1 MLSFLRSTPV
11 LGLLTLLAA
20 TSVTAKG
27 ALGIKAAKVAITSLD
42 GLNDATY
49 TLKEPTPLPSPIVLS
64 ETSSFKLA
72 FSVIDT
78 TSGESVYPQ
87 QAYLLLEGL
96 QYDDDDVTLPI
107 TVKSNGKAQITI
119 NPAKPHPALLPTRG
133 KFRLT
138 LLLSSLNEYTPLA
151 YPLGEI
157 CIPESIL
164 QPRPRKRH
172 DLPPRAGEPAFQPEQ
187 ELFHT
192 FKEDP
197 KTVGWAKSGAG
208 IVVTL
213 APWGVLL
220 ALFGKLSPSLNFQTP
235 PVSSYVFLLVLA
247 AIETLIFVYWVGLKL
262 YQLLPPFLALCA
274 IAAYTGLIALRELRE
289 RRLKAEGTP

>member
-1 MLSFLRSTPV
+1 MVNNLSPFS
-11 LGLLTLLAA
+11 
-20 TSVTAKG
+20 
-27 ALGIKAAKVAITSLD
+27 
-42 GLNDATY
+42 
-49 TLKEPTPLPSPIVLS
+49 LKEPTPLPSPIVLS

-119 NPAKPHPALLPTRG
+119 VSSRSRLAQSVLTQRQNPAKPHPALLPTRG

-151 YPLGEI
+151 YALGEI

-220 ALFGKLSPSLNFQTP
+220 AL
-235 PVSSYVFLLVLA
+235 VSTFR
-247 AIETLIFVYWVGLKL
+247 
-262 YQLLPPFLALCA
+262 LP
-274 IAAYTGLIALRELRE
+274 
-289 RRLKAEGTP
+289 

>member
-1 MLSFLRSTPV
+1 MLSFLRNTPV
-11 LGLLTLLAA
+11 LGLLTLLTA

-78 TSGESVYPQ
+78 ISGESVYPQ
-87 QAYLLLEGL
+87 QAHLLLEGL
-96 QYDDDDVTLPI
+96 QDDDDDVTLPI

-208 IVVTL
+208 VVVTL

-262 YQLLPPFLALCA
+262 YQLLPPFLALCV

-289 RRLKAEGTP
+289 RRLKAGGTP

>member
-1 MLSFLRSTPV
+1 M
-11 LGLLTLLAA
+11 
-20 TSVTAKG
+20 
-27 ALGIKAAKVAITSLD
+27 
-42 GLNDATY
+42 
-49 TLKEPTPLPSPIVLS
+49 
-64 ETSSFKLA
+64 
-72 FSVIDT
+72 
-78 TSGESVYPQ
+78 YPQ
-87 QAYLLLEGL
+87 QAHLLLEGL
-96 QYDDDDVTLPI
+96 QDDDDDVTLPI

-119 NPAKPHPALLPTRG
+119 VSPRSRIAQSVLTQRQNPAKPHPALLPTRG

-208 IVVTL
+208 VVVTL

-220 ALFGKLSPSLNFQTP
+220 AL
-235 PVSSYVFLLVLA
+235 VSTYDFPN
-247 AIETLIFVYWVGLKL
+247 EGGL
-262 YQLLPPFLALCA
+262 
-274 IAAYTGLIALRELRE
+274 
-289 RRLKAEGTP
+289 

>member
-1 MLSFLRSTPV
+1 M
-11 LGLLTLLAA
+11 
-20 TSVTAKG
+20 
-27 ALGIKAAKVAITSLD
+27 
-42 GLNDATY
+42 
-49 TLKEPTPLPSPIVLS
+49 
-64 ETSSFKLA
+64 
-72 FSVIDT
+72 
-78 TSGESVYPQ
+78 YPQ
-87 QAYLLLEGL
+87 QAHLLLEGL
-96 QYDDDDVTLPI
+96 QDDDDDVTLPI

-119 NPAKPHPALLPTRG
+119 VSPRSRIAQSVLTQRQNPAKPHPALLSTRG

-208 IVVTL
+208 VVVTL

-220 ALFGKLSPSLNFQTP
+220 AL
-235 PVSSYVFLLVLA
+235 VSTYDFPN
-247 AIETLIFVYWVGLKL
+247 EGGL
-262 YQLLPPFLALCA
+262 
-274 IAAYTGLIALRELRE
+274 
-289 RRLKAEGTP
+289 